1 LIKNLFFQVIKGTT
15 SASIEETE
23 YAGVSR
29 MRKFQLLFVTC
40 LISGLFVTSM
50 AFLPKYVVASEVW
63 HQTYG
68 GSNDER
74 AYSVIETSDGG
85 FALAGYTYNYSAINR
100 DFLLV
105 KTDQQGNM
113 LWNQTYG
120 GNETDAAYSVV
131 ETGDGGFALTG
142 RTDLGAGGIDF
153 WLVRTDA
160 DGNMLWNKTYGGS
173 DLDWAW
179 SVVETGDGGFAL
191 AGDTESFGA
200 GAWLV
205 RTDAAGNLLWNQT
218 CGVTEDLGLS
228 SMIQTSDGG
237 FALFGE
243 TYSSGVTDVRLVKTD
258 SNGNLEWNQTYGG
271 VEAYSLVQTG
281 DGGYVLLVRERINDS
296 LGIWLIKTDE
306 DGNMIWNKQ
315 ISTNKNIS
323 NNFASVIE
331 TSDGG
336 YAANGDSWII
346 KTDVNGDVLFGEIPY
361 IESFDAETGWYGFNF
376 NCLLEVS
383 NGNYVLAGYFDSGYP
398 NRSDVLLVNFE
409 TDNDVPKIWDISRTE
424 IDIENFTYTTFIEA
438 NVYDVNGLE
447 EVILSYM
454 VDDGSWN
461 NVTMTNTEGNVYS
474 AEIEAYPEGTD
485 VLWTI
490 IAENNIGKSSRIN
503 TESYS
508 IIPEFP
514 SWAPLL
520 ILLLSVTTLAVIYK
534 RRIQT
539 QGRTKQ

>member
-1 LIKNLFFQVIKGTT
+1 MIGQGFLTKTLFFYVIEGTT
-15 SASIEETE
+15 SASVEETE
-23 YAGVSR
+23 YGGVSR

-85 FALAGYTYNYSAINR
+85 FALAGYTYNYSSINR

-120 GNETDAAYSVV
+120 GNETDVAYSVV

-179 SVVETGDGGFAL
+179 YVVETGDSGFAL

-200 GAWLV
+200 GAWLI

-218 CGVTEDLGLS
+218 YGATEDLGLS

-237 FALFGE
+237 FALVGE

-281 DGGYVLLVRERINDS
+281 DGGYVLLVRERDDNS
-296 LGIWLIKTDE
+296 SGVWLIKTDD

-315 ISTNKNIS
+315 ISTYEYIS
-323 NNFASVIE
+323 SLGSVIE

-336 YAANGDSWII
+336 YAASGDFWIM
-346 KTDVNGDVLFGEIPY
+346 KTDANGDVLFGEIPY
-361 IESFDAETGWYGFNF
+361 IESFDDKGWYDSRF

-383 NGNYVLAGYFDSGYP
+383 NGNYLLAGYSGLVH
-398 NRSDVLLVNFE
+398 SDVLLVNFE
-409 TDNDVPKIWDISRTE
+409 TDNDVPKIWDVSRTE
-424 IDIENFTYTTFIEA
+424 IDVENSTYTAVINAT
-438 NVYDVNGLE
+438 VYDFNGLE

-454 VDDGSWN
+454 ADDGSWN
-461 NVTMTNTEGNVYS
+461 NVTMTNTEANVYS
-474 AEIEAYPEGTD
+474 AEIEAYPIGTD
-485 VLWTI
+485 VCWII
-490 IAENNIGKSSRIN
+490 IAENNIGKTSRIN
-503 TESYS
+503 TASYS
-508 IIPEFP
+508 VVPEFP
-514 SWAPLL
+514 SWITLPLF
-520 ILLLSVTTLAVIYK
+520 VVATLVVIFYRNRL
-534 RRIQT
+534 RRKVKI
-539 QGRTKQ
+539 

>member
-1 LIKNLFFQVIKGTT
+1 LTKTLFFYVIEGTT
-15 SASIEETE
+15 SASVEETE
-23 YAGVSR
+23 YGRISR
-29 MRKFQLLFVTC
+29 MRKIQLLFVTC

-68 GSNDER
+68 GTNDER

-120 GNETDAAYSVV
+120 GNKTDAAYSVV
-131 ETGDGGFALTG
+131 ETDDGGFALTG

-179 SVVETGDGGFAL
+179 SVVETDDSGFAL

-218 CGVTEDLGLS
+218 YGATEDLGLS

-237 FALFGE
+237 FALVGE
-243 TYSSGVTDVRLVKTD
+243 TYSSGVTDVRLMKTD

-281 DGGYVLLVRERINDS
+281 DGGYVLLVRERVNDS
-296 LGIWLIKTDE
+296 SGIWLIKTDE
-306 DGNMIWNKQ
+306 DGNVIWNKQ
-315 ISTNKNIS
+315 ISTYEYIS
-323 NNFASVIE
+323 SLGSVIE

-336 YAANGDSWII
+336 YAASGDFWII

-383 NGNYVLAGYFDSGYP
+383 NGNYVIAGYFDSGYP

-409 TDNDVPKIWDISRTE
+409 TDNDVPKIWDVTRTE
-424 IDIENFTYTTFIEA
+424 IHIENSTYTTFIEA
-438 NVYDVNGLE
+438 TVYDVNGLE

-454 VDDGSWN
+454 ADDGSWN
-461 NVTMTNTEGNVYS
+461 NLTMTNTDGNVYS
-474 AEIEAYPEGTD
+474 AEIEAYPRGTD
-485 VLWTI
+485 VSWTI

-503 TESYS
+503 TVSYS
-508 IIPEFP
+508 VIPEFP
-514 SWAPLL
+514 SRIILPLFL
-520 ILLLSVTTLAVIYK
+520 VVTLFGIIVRKKI
-534 RRIQT
+534 RVL
-539 QGRTKQ
+539 